1 MCFLLYFVKDKLL
14 NCCKAKCERNQQCSL
29 RSSPALPFYMLS
41 FRCCRQNV
49 LMLDY
54 QMTFITRSV
63 SRIVPEIYFHF
74 HMRPIFSKTA
84 FADKGINLFKNCV
97 C

>member
-1 MCFLLYFVKDKLL
+1 MHYLRCQSLKCLNPSEFKCVFLLYFVKDKLL

-54 QMTFITRSV
+54 QMTV
-63 SRIVPEIYFHF
+63 LLQEVYQE
-74 HMRPIFSKTA
+74 
-84 FADKGINLFKNCV
+84 
-97 C
+97 